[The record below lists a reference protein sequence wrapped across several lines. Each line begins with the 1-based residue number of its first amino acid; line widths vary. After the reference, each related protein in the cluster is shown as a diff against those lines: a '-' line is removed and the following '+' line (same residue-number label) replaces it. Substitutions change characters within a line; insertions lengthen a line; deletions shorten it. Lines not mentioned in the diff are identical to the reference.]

1 MTAMPGPSAPTMST
15 TARPGYVGRRA
26 ASLRLA
32 LLCIFAGYTCARIL
46 EVSPTSIPHTAIV
59 ALDVVSALAF
69 ALVHGA
75 RHYGLR
81 VILVFTAICSVIGN
95 IVENIGVVTGFPFGR
110 YYFVEL
116 MGPKLLH
123 VPILLGLA
131 YIGMAY
137 VAWNVASL
145 ILAPSR
151 TSTARLH
158 FLAIPALA
166 SVIMT
171 AWDLAQDPVWAT
183 VLHGWIWRD
192 GGAWF
197 GVPLSNYCGWLATV
211 FSIYTL
217 FALYLRFRAP
227 RVLASPGIPAA
238 RTAVLFYALC
248 AACNLLQILP
258 RPDSALVADPTG
270 KLWRVADITHAS
282 ALVSVLVMGSF
293 VALALFRAPRPDG
306 PFTV

>member
-1 MTAMPGPSAPTMST
+1 MST
-15 TARPGYVGRRA
+15 TANPACVDRRA

-32 LLCIFAGYTCARIL
+32 LICIFACYTCARIL
-46 EVSPTSIPHTAIV
+46 EVSPPSIPHTAIV
-59 ALDVVSALAF
+59 ALDVFSALAF
-69 ALVHGA
+69 ALVDGT

-81 VILVFTAICSVIGN
+81 VILVFAAICTVIGN
-95 IVENIGVVTGFPFGR
+95 IVENIGVATGFPFGR

-116 MGPKLLH
+116 MGPKILH

-137 VAWNVASL
+137 VAWNIACL
-145 ILAPSR
+145 ILPRSNA
-151 TSTARLH
+151 
-158 FLAIPALA
+158 FLTGPRFFALPALA

-211 FSIYTL
+211 FFIYVL

-227 RVLASPGIPAA
+227 RFVAPPGIPAS
-238 RTAVLFYALC
+238 RRAVLFYALC
-248 AACNLLQILP
+248 AICNILQILP
-258 RPDSALVADPTG
+258 RPDPALVADPTG

-282 ALVSVLVMGSF
+282 ALVSVFVMGSF

-306 PFTV
+306 PLTA